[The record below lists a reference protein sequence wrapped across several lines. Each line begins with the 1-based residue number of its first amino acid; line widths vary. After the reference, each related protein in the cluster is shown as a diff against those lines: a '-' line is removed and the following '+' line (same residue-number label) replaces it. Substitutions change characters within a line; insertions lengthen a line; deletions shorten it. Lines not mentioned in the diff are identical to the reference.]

1 MVVTP
6 LLVPFLG
13 IHLAPFVFGV
23 PMVALIFAAVRAAV
37 AVRKSETSVDR
48 RVWRLLVLA
57 AALAAVASAVA
68 IVTMPLGLG
77 LAAYYVGS
85 AASGAALVAAEVL
98 APDPLSRV
106 RPPRVV
112 GPLILRLVL

>member
-37 AVRKSETSVDR
+37 ALRKSETSVDR

-68 IVTMPLGLG
+68 MGAMQLRPGLP
-77 LAAYYVGS
+77 AYYVGS
-85 AASGAALVAAEVL
+85 PPSVPAPFPGCGL
-98 APDPLSRV
+98 AP
-106 RPPRVV
+106 RPAPAP
-112 GPLILRLVL
+112 G